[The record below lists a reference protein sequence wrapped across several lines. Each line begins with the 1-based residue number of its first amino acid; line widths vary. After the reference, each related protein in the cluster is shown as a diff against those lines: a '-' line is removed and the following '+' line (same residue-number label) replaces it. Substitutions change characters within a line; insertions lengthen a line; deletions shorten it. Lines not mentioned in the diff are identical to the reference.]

1 MNVNK
6 VIAENL
12 ISVMS
17 VRQSLH
23 RHDMQ
28 SLWYEIN
35 TGDSYILH
43 FRYVQ
48 YISPDCQKDVNK
60 KDTSKWQLL
69 IHTRNSTLTS
79 QKYLPSPARNSHHG
93 INMFHPTSCSNRNTH
108 EIDTVTTCASC
119 VCIYRLSLLSLSSWH
134 GLFLDRLFEDRR
146 RGGINTRDLM
156 YVKFCWSFYLNC
168 SLDRENSLYKAFKR
182 RTKDV

>member
-6 VIAENL
+6 VTAENL
-12 ISVMS
+12 ISV
-17 VRQSLH
+17 RHSLY

-28 SLWYEIN
+28 SLQYEIN

-79 QKYLPSPARNSHHG
+79 QKYLPSPAIEIH
-93 INMFHPTSCSNRNTH
+93 ITVLTCFVTLPAETETH
-108 EIDTVTTCASC
+108 MKSTLSQRVLVVCVYIASLFSPSLVDTG
-119 VCIYRLSLLSLSSWH
+119 Y
-134 GLFLDRLFEDRR
+134 F
-146 RGGINTRDLM
+146 
-156 YVKFCWSFYLNC
+156 
-168 SLDRENSLYKAFKR
+168 
-182 RTKDV
+182 

>member
-6 VIAENL
+6 VTAENL
-12 ISVMS
+12 ISVGH
-17 VRQSLH
+17 SLN

-28 SLWYEIN
+28 SLQYEIN

-93 INMFHPTSCSNRNTH
+93 INMFRSTSCWNRNTH
-108 EIDTVTTCASC
+108 EIDTVTTFASC
-119 VCIYRLSLLSLSSWH
+119 VCIYRLSSLSRWH

-146 RGGINTRDLM
+146 RGGINKRDLM

-168 SLDRENSLYKAFKR
+168 PLDRENSLYKAFKR
-182 RTKDV
+182 RTKDI

>member
-6 VIAENL
+6 VTAENL
-12 ISVMS
+12 ISV
-17 VRQSLH
+17 RHSLN

-28 SLWYEIN
+28 SLQYKIN

-69 IHTRNSTLTS
+69 IHTRNWTLTS

-93 INMFHPTSCSNRNTH
+93 INMFRSTSCSNRNTH

-119 VCIYRLSLLSLSSWH
+119 VCIYIASLLSLS
-134 GLFLDRLFEDRR
+134 LTRAIFRPPV
-146 RGGINTRDLM
+146 RGPPKGRN
-156 YVKFCWSFYLNC
+156 
-168 SLDRENSLYKAFKR
+168 
-182 RTKDV
+182 

>member
-6 VIAENL
+6 VTAENL

-17 VRQSLH
+17 VRHSLY
-23 RHDMQ
+23 RYDMQ

-79 QKYLPSPARNSHHG
+79 QNTYHHQLEIHITVLTCFVPLPAETETHMKSTLSQRVLVVCVYIASLFSPSLV
-93 INMFHPTSCSNRNTH
+93 
-108 EIDTVTTCASC
+108 DTG
-119 VCIYRLSLLSLSSWH
+119 Y
-134 GLFLDRLFEDRR
+134 F
-146 RGGINTRDLM
+146 
-156 YVKFCWSFYLNC
+156 
-168 SLDRENSLYKAFKR
+168 
-182 RTKDV
+182 

>member
-17 VRQSLH
+17 VRQSLY

-35 TGDSYILH
+35 TGESYILH

-119 VCIYRLSLLSLSSWH
+119 VCIYRHSLLSLSLVDT
-134 GLFLDRLFEDRR
+134 GYF
-146 RGGINTRDLM
+146 
-156 YVKFCWSFYLNC
+156 
-168 SLDRENSLYKAFKR
+168 
-182 RTKDV
+182 

>member
-6 VIAENL
+6 VTNFENL
-12 ISVMS
+12 ISV
-17 VRQSLH
+17 RHSLN

-28 SLWYEIN
+28 SLQYKIN

-79 QKYLPSPARNSHHG
+79 QNAYHHQLEIHIMVLTCFIPLPAQ
-93 INMFHPTSCSNRNTH
+93 TETH
-108 EIDTVTTCASC
+108 MKSTLSQRVLVVC
-119 VCIYRLSLLSLSSWH
+119 VYIASLLSLS
-134 GLFLDRLFEDRR
+134 LTRAIFRPPV
-146 RGGINTRDLM
+146 RGPPKGRN
-156 YVKFCWSFYLNC
+156 
-168 SLDRENSLYKAFKR
+168 
-182 RTKDV
+182 

>member
-1 MNVNK
+1 MST
-6 VIAENL
+6 NL
-12 ISVMS
+12 ISV
-17 VRQSLH
+17 RHSLY

-28 SLWYEIN
+28 SLQYEIN

-93 INMFHPTSCSNRNTH
+93 IKYMFHPTSCSNRNTH

-119 VCIYRLSLLSLSSWH
+119 VCIYRLSSLSRWH

-146 RGGINTRDLM
+146 RGGINKRDLM
-156 YVKFCWSFYLNC
+156 YVKFC
-168 SLDRENSLYKAFKR
+168 
-182 RTKDV
+182 